1 MSAKA
6 KKVIPINDQRDLVS
20 ESSMEQFQGR
30 ESKELIIGFIGPI
43 GCGLAKVISDAEQIL
58 QSTGYKVVRIKISN
72 LLDEEID
79 GGSCSVGEYKGFSST
94 FRRYNR
100 LQDAGKEL
108 RLTLGTGCLAEY
120 AMQEISLHRLG
131 ECTKDSQ
138 ITGGVPSRVAYLIDQ
153 LKHPDEV
160 EILRA
165 VYRKLFYLIGTT
177 SFKLQRESF
186 FAEQGMGVDEVKDL
200 IERDRREDEQ
210 AGQQLEKAL
219 KLADLYVRNKFGN
232 GTSSSALTRFFELVH
247 GTKIH
252 TPTREEHGMYLAHAA
267 GVKSAC
273 LSRQVGAAV
282 FSKDWEIVATGCNDV
297 PQGGGGLYGTDART
311 DMRCYAHGGHCRNVE
326 HKGKI
331 HDRIR
336 DELRDLRNDPNLNL
350 SGVTDE
356 QLIAVTERIFKRSGV
371 ENLLEFSR
379 SVHAEMDA
387 IVSAAR
393 NGSKAIS
400 GGYLFST
407 TYPCHSCAR
416 HIVAAGISEVFFIE
430 PYEKSLAL
438 TLHGDAISFD
448 IEQANITGP
457 NKVRFSHFEGVSPR
471 TYVQLFQQHAER
483 KGKDGRYAPSL
494 AMGGKKIPEYL
505 DAYFDFEARAVQGF
519 KERVV
524 ELRAKSKLQ

>member
-1 MSAKA
+1 MNSKT
-6 KKVIPINDQRDLVS
+6 KKIIPINVQRNLVS
-20 ESSMEQFQGR
+20 ESSMEQFKGR
-30 ESKELIIGFIGPI
+30 ESKELIVGFIGPI

-58 QSTGYKVVRIKISN
+58 QSIGYKVVRIKISK
-72 LLDEEID
+72 LLDDEIRA
-79 GGSCSVGEYKGFSST
+79 GNCSVGEYQDSSST

-100 LQDAGKEL
+100 LQDAGKDL
-108 RLTLGTGCLAEY
+108 RQGLGTGCLAEY

-131 ECTKDSQ
+131 GGSQ
-138 ITGGVPSRVAYLIDQ
+138 DDVIFQSIPNRVAYLIDQ

-160 EILRA
+160 EMLRA

-186 FAEQGMGVDEVKDL
+186 FAEQGMGTGEVKEL

-232 GTSSSALTRFFELVH
+232 GSSAAALTRFFEMVH

-252 TPTREEHGMYLAHAA
+252 TPTKEEHGMYLAHAA

-282 FSKDWEIVATGCNDV
+282 FSKEWEIVATGCNDV
-297 PQGGGGLYGTDART
+297 PQSGGGLYGADSRT

-331 HDRIR
+331 RDRIK
-336 DELRDLRNDPNLNL
+336 DELKLIRKDQDLNL
-350 SGVTDE
+350 SAISDE
-356 QLIAVTERIFKRSGV
+356 QLIDVTERIFKRSGV

-393 NGSKAIS
+393 NGSKAIL
-400 GGYLFST
+400 GGFLFTT

-438 TLHGDAISFD
+438 TLHDDAISFD
-448 IEQANITGP
+448 IEQANINTP

-483 KGKDGRYAPSL
+483 KGPDGRYAPSQAL
-494 AMGGKKIPEYL
+494 GGKKIPEYL

-524 ELRAKSKLQ
+524 ELRTKSKLQ

>member
-1 MSAKA
+1 MSFKPN
-6 KKVIPINDQRDLVS
+6 KIIPINDQRDS
-20 ESSMEQFQGR
+20 TNEGSMEQFKGR
-30 ESKELIIGFIGPI
+30 ESKELIVGFIGPI
-43 GCGLAKVISDAEQIL
+43 GCGLAKVISEAEQIL
-58 QSTGYKVVRIKISN
+58 KSIGYAVVRIKISK
-72 LLDEEID
+72 LLDEAIED
-79 GGSCSVGEYKGFSST
+79 GSASVEQYSGAST
-94 FRRYNR
+94 LFRRYNR
-100 LQDAGKEL
+100 LQDAGKNL
-108 RLTLGTGCLAEY
+108 REALGTGCLAEY

-131 ECTKDSQ
+131 ESKDDIVISE
-138 ITGGVPSRVAYLIDQ
+138 GVPNKVAYLIDQ

-186 FAEQGMGVDEVKDL
+186 FEEQGMRADEVKAL

-232 GTSSSALTRFFELVH
+232 GNASEALTRFFELVH

-297 PQGGGGLYGTDART
+297 PQSGGGLYGADSRV
-311 DMRCYAHGGHCRNVE
+311 DMRCHAHGGHCRNVE

-331 HDRIR
+331 RDRIK
-336 DELRDLRNDPNLNL
+336 DELTQIRKDVSLNL
-350 SGVTDE
+350 GSVTDE
-356 QLIAVTERIFKRSGV
+356 QLIAVTERLFKRSGV

-400 GGYLFST
+400 GGFLFTT

-448 IEQANITGP
+448 IDQASINVPT
-457 NKVRFSHFEGVSPR
+457 KVRFSHFEGVSPR
-471 TYVQLFQQHAER
+471 TYVNLFQQHAER
-483 KGKDGRYAPSL
+483 KGHDGRYVPNQ

-505 DAYFDFEARAVQGF
+505 DAYFDFEARAIKGF
-519 KERVV
+519 KDRIVQ
-524 ELRAKSKLQ
+524 LRIKPK